1 VVMAER
7 KVAGGR
13 WSVVS
18 CRRPASFLYFAL
30 LSALCI
36 FASTRAALA
45 DEPAPVDILI
55 IAPHSD
61 DEAIGGAA
69 LMLRALAKSE
79 HVAIVVVTAGDGFP
93 KAASAAARKPIA
105 ELKPADFDALAEL
118 RQRHTLQA
126 MTSLGLA
133 PTDVL
138 FLGYPD
144 GGLRTMF
151 DAAADAPPYKQPHTT
166 RTATYGIVRPD
177 YHSTQHGRAAP
188 YTKASVVA
196 DLTEIIRSRGPKA
209 IFTTLDIDT
218 HPDHRATSLFVREAA
233 RATNYKGPVRGYAVH
248 GKPPAD
254 EPDLTL
260 TLTPEELKR
269 KRALLEIYQ
278 VGVSPVHDGL
288 ADEYTQPEE
297 RFWLLPADSVK

>member
-1 VVMAER
+1 MLPAQACLR
-7 KVAGGR
+7 HL
-13 WSVVS
+13 VS
-18 CRRPASFLYFAL
+18 CL
-30 LSALCI
+30 I
-36 FASTRAALA
+36 FVVATAVGMLASTHAAHA

-69 LMLRALAKSE
+69 LMFRALANNE
-79 HVAIVVVTAGDGFP
+79 RVAIVVVTAGDGFP
-93 KAASAAARKPIA
+93 KAAAAAARKPIA

-126 MTSLGLA
+126 MSSLGIA
-133 PTDVL
+133 AADVL

-151 DAAADAPPYKQPHTT
+151 EAAADAPPYKQPYTM

-177 YHSTQHGRAAP
+177 YHSTKHGRAAP

-196 DLTEIIRSRGPKA
+196 DLTEIIRSRAPKA
-209 IFTTLDIDT
+209 IYTTLDIDT
-218 HPDHRATSLFVREAA
+218 HADHRATSLFVREAA
-233 RATNYKGPVRGYAVH
+233 RAENYKGAVRGYAVH
-248 GKPPAD
+248 GKPPAE
-254 EPDLTL
+254 EPDLTIK
-260 TLTPEELKR
+260 LTPEELKR

-278 VGVSPVHDGL
+278 AGVSPVHDGL

-297 RFWLLPADSVK
+297 RFWLLPADAVK